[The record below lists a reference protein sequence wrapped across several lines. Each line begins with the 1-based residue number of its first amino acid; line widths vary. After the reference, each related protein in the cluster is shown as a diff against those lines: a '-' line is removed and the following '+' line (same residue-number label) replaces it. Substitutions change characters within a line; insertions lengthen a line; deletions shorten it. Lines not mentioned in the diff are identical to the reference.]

1 MNWRDSIWASDNRSY
16 LGVPTAVSY
25 AALSYLWKRTHYT
38 WITKASKFTTA
49 FSNSPSWLNL
59 RWEQKF
65 LSQSAGG
72 SASAMMIKHHF
83 KHTAATD
90 EWVFNEGQQ
99 WGVASQTHS
108 TLGGGGGVEKRWEC
122 ITWHVTHAAQNGP
135 DFGFEGLLSLFEPL
149 VHQVNHVIRSDVSS
163 GRKRGGQARTKTRTE
178 QGYCARENVNQHDCC
193 NIRTINKY
201 MP

>member
-49 FSNSPSWLNL
+49 FPNSPSWLNL
-59 RWEQKF
+59 RWEQKIV
-65 LSQSAGG
+65 SQSAGG

-83 KHTAATD
+83 KHTAAAD

-108 TLGGGGGVEKRWEC
+108 TLGEGGEEVRVYYLACDACSTEWTWLWFWRPSLPLWTPGSPGQPRHQEWCLLWEEEGR
-122 ITWHVTHAAQNGP
+122 TGKNKNENRT
-135 DFGFEGLLSLFEPL
+135 GLLC
-149 VHQVNHVIRSDVSS
+149 
-163 GRKRGGQARTKTRTE
+163 KRTCKPAWLL
-178 QGYCARENVNQHDCC
+178 
-193 NIRTINKY
+193 
-201 MP
+201 

>member
-1 MNWRDSIWASDNRSY
+1 MNWRDSIWASDNWSY

-49 FSNSPSWLNL
+49 LPNSPSWLNL
-59 RWEQKF
+59 RWEQEI

-72 SASAMMIKHHF
+72 LASAMMIKHHF
-83 KHTAATD
+83 KHTAQMNGFLMKDNSEALPLKHTAH
-90 EWVFNEGQQ
+90 WVR
-99 WGVASQTHS
+99 
-108 TLGGGGGVEKRWEC
+108 VEKRWEC

-163 GRKRGGQARTKTRTE
+163 GRKRGGQART
-178 QGYCARENVNQHDCC
+178 
-193 NIRTINKY
+193 
-201 MP
+201 